1 MLIIHK
7 FVNEMNRLFVQQA
20 SQSSFCRRARSDIW
34 LAAPSG
40 ISKCLRN
47 GDNVEKRVISTE
59 LAEEDIKIESNL
71 RPLSLDDYIGQDKV
85 KRNLKVYIQA
95 ARERGDALDHVL
107 FYGPPGLGK
116 TTLARVLLPM
126 NLELILRLHQVRQ

>member
-1 MLIIHK
+1 M
-7 FVNEMNRLFVQQA
+7 
-20 SQSSFCRRARSDIW
+20 
-34 LAAPSG
+34 
-40 ISKCLRN
+40 
-47 GDNVEKRVISTE
+47 EKRVISTE

-116 TTLARVLLPM
+116 TTLAGVIANELGVNLKVTSGPAIEKPGEMAAILNNLSEGDVLF
-126 NLELILRLHQVRQ
+126 VGTSGTW